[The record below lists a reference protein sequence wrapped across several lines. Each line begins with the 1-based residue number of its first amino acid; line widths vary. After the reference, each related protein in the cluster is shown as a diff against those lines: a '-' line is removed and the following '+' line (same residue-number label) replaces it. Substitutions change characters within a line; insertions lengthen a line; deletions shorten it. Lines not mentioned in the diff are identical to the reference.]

1 MPERSNH
8 HVVESQVRFEAKDE
22 ERFSRLD
29 FALRVLD
36 ILNPKV
42 HVTLYS
48 ALRHLQI
55 HRGRDFARGPD
66 ASWALVAIPPP
77 PPPPPPPKASRYHIA
92 FALAELAGKADHPY
106 VVDLVGAASA
116 VS

>member
-66 ASWALVAIPPP
+66 ASWALVAIPP
-77 PPPPPPPKASRYHIA
+77 KASRYHIA
-92 FALAELAGKADHPY
+92 FALAELAGKADQPY

>member
-1 MPERSNH
+1 MSERSNH

-66 ASWALVAIPPP
+66 ASWALVAIPP
-77 PPPPPPPKASRYHIA
+77 KASRYHIA

>member
-1 MPERSNH
+1 MSERSNH
-8 HVVESQVRFEAKDE
+8 HVVESQVRFEATDE

-36 ILNPKV
+36 ILNPKI

-66 ASWALVAIPPP
+66 ESWALVAI
-77 PPPPPPPKASRYHIA
+77 PPKASRYHIA
-92 FALAELAGKADHPY
+92 FALAELAGKANHPY

>member
-1 MPERSNH
+1 MVSERSNRH
-8 HVVESQVRFEAKDE
+8 FVESQVRFEVTDE

-29 FALRVLD
+29 FAMRVLD
-36 ILNPKV
+36 ILNPQV

-66 ASWALVAIPPP
+66 ASWALVAIPP
-77 PPPPPPPKASRYHIA
+77 KASRYHIA
-92 FALAELAGKADHPY
+92 FALAELAGKANHPY

>member
-1 MPERSNH
+1 VSERSNH
-8 HVVESQVRFEAKDE
+8 HVVESQVRFEARDE

-36 ILNPKV
+36 ILNPNV

-66 ASWALVAIPPP
+66 ASWALVAI
-77 PPPPPPPKASRYHIA
+77 PPKASRYHIA

>member
-1 MPERSNH
+1 MAERSNH

-22 ERFSRLD
+22 ERFSRLE

-66 ASWALVAIPPP
+66 ASWALVAIPP
-77 PPPPPPPKASRYHIA
+77 KASRYHIA

>member
-1 MPERSNH
+1 VSERSNH
-8 HVVESQVRFEAKDE
+8 HVVESQVRFEARDE

-66 ASWALVAIPPP
+66 ASWALVAIPP
-77 PPPPPPPKASRYHIA
+77 KASRYHIA

>member
-1 MPERSNH
+1 VVSERSNH
-8 HVVESQVRFEAKDE
+8 HFVESQVRFEVTDE

-29 FALRVLD
+29 FAMRVLD
-36 ILNPKV
+36 ILNPQV

-55 HRGRDFARGPD
+55 QRGRDFARGPD
-66 ASWALVAIPPP
+66 ASWALVAIPP
-77 PPPPPPPKASRYHIA
+77 KASRYHIA
-92 FALAELAGKADHPY
+92 FALAELAGKANHPY

>member
-1 MPERSNH
+1 MSERSNH

-48 ALRHLQI
+48 AIRHLQI

-66 ASWALVAIPPP
+66 ASWALVAI
-77 PPPPPPPKASRYHIA
+77 PPKASRYHIA

>member
-1 MPERSNH
+1 VSERSNH
-8 HVVESQVRFEAKDE
+8 HFVESQVRFEVTDE

-29 FALRVLD
+29 FAMRVLD
-36 ILNPKV
+36 ILNPQV

-66 ASWALVAIPPP
+66 ASWALVAIPP
-77 PPPPPPPKASRYHIA
+77 KASRYHIA
-92 FALAELAGKADHPY
+92 FALAELAGKANHPY

>member
-1 MPERSNH
+1 MSERSNH
-8 HVVESQVRFEAKDE
+8 HFVESQVRFEATDE

-29 FALRVLD
+29 FAMRVLD
-36 ILNPKV
+36 ILNPEV

-66 ASWALVAIPPP
+66 ASWALVAIPP
-77 PPPPPPPKASRYHIA
+77 KASRYHIA
-92 FALAELAGKADHPY
+92 FALAELAGKANHPY

>member
-1 MPERSNH
+1 VSERSNH

-66 ASWALVAIPPP
+66 ASWALVAIPP
-77 PPPPPPPKASRYHIA
+77 KASRYHIA

>member
-1 MPERSNH
+1 VVSERSNRH
-8 HVVESQVRFEAKDE
+8 FVESQVRFEVTDE

-29 FALRVLD
+29 FAMRVLD
-36 ILNPKV
+36 ILNPQV

-66 ASWALVAIPPP
+66 ASWALVAIPP
-77 PPPPPPPKASRYHIA
+77 KASRYHIA
-92 FALAELAGKADHPY
+92 FALAELAGKANHPY

>member
-1 MPERSNH
+1 VTERSNH
-8 HVVESQVRFEAKDE
+8 HFVESQVRFEAKDE

-66 ASWALVAIPPP
+66 ASWALVAIPP
-77 PPPPPPPKASRYHIA
+77 KASRYHIA